1 MSLPYSPILVTKSKF
16 FTVESLIEVLLQ
28 KTVMDTK
35 RGIQVYICWK
45 LTYVCILCRLKM
57 PRSLQG
63 KDHAIS
69 ARLEFFLDKEISLWS
84 FLTWLWRHGERGKV
98 WQLCCLYR
106 PLVRNSSSMV
116 PVKKVIFNIQ
126 MHHDIPDLD
135 LTFLST
141 DVQNVIVFSIKGLK
155 FRCTSWWIEWI
166 TLRALHSTS
175 TCGVPF
181 LYSLTR
187 SLGRNNQG
195 NILHTKN
202 WVHVPIARIR
212 NTA

>member
-116 PVKKVIFNIQ
+116 PIKKDIFNIQ
-126 MHHDIPDLD
+126 MHHEIPDLD

-141 DVQNVIVFSIKGLK
+141 DVQNVIVFFDKRPEIKVYILVNWMDYTQSSAFNK
-155 FRCTSWWIEWI
+155 HVR
-166 TLRALHSTS
+166 RAFPLFSDS
-175 TCGVPF
+175 VPWKKQSRKYF
-181 LYSLTR
+181 T
-187 SLGRNNQG
+187 
-195 NILHTKN
+195 H
-202 WVHVPIARIR
+202 
-212 NTA
+212 